1 MKRPVNKTN
10 LVLNKVVYK
19 VPFRGRVEYKGK
31 IDPIGKNKAR
41 YFSSTI
47 DVVDNMAKRALPFN
61 TFRKYLLIQNKTGS
75 SVYIDFDQQ
84 ATTDSI
90 EIFPLGSYESIS
102 GIELVSEI
110 WIRGSSGT
118 QRINFVEGF

>member
-1 MKRPVNKTN
+1 MRNKSN
-10 LVLNKVVYK
+10 LILPKNVYYT
-19 VPFRGRVEYKGK
+19 PFRGRVEYKGK
-31 IDPIGKNKAR
+31 QDLIGKNKVR
-41 YFSSTI
+41 YQSTTV
-47 DVVDNMAKRALPFN
+47 DVTSNGSVRGLPFN
-61 TFRKYLLIQNKTGS
+61 ATRKYLLVQNKTAS

-90 EIFPLGSYESIS
+90 EIFALGAYESIS

-118 QRINFVEGF
+118 QRINLVEGY